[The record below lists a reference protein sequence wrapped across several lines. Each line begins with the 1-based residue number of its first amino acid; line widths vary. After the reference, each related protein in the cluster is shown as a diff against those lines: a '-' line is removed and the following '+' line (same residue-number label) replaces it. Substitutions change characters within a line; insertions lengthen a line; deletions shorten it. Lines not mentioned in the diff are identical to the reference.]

1 MGGDPAIPQ
10 NQVPTSADLRE
21 TNERKPTRMKANQQ
35 RSGKETKKAGTRNSV
50 RGARV
55 VADDED
61 VKTTRE

>member
-1 MGGDPAIPQ
+1 
-10 NQVPTSADLRE
+10 
-21 TNERKPTRMKANQQ
+21 MKANKQ

-50 RGARV
+50 RGAKV